1 MSGTGMLNIA
11 GIFLDEESRVVIRND
26 MLAAAVREALSTG
39 QGIPDEAACR
49 SGCELIACG

>member
-11 GIFLDEESRVVIRND
+11 GIFLDEESRAVNRND
-26 MLAAAVREALSTG
+26 MLAAAAGKALPTG

-49 SGCELIACG
+49 SGYELIACG